1 MDKTVE
7 FRGALLR
14 VARQARKMTQKELAA
29 TVGVTQAFV
38 SLLEDEGR
46 IPSVDVVNRIAEVL
60 SFPPSF
66 FAQDDPVIGP
76 GIGEIYNRK
85 RKSISAKELESIY
98 AWVNIKVFNLRALS
112 NAVDWPEHQLPR
124 FSLDINV
131 ASEADAAAAVRA
143 KWQMPKGPVR
153 SVSNV
158 LDAAG
163 VLVIPQF
170 IETSDMDGM
179 GVLLTD
185 LPPLVFVNTNIPQDR
200 LRFTLMHEIGHLVLH
215 QSSSIREVSQEIEAE
230 AHRFASAFLMPKQ
243 EIKPQL
249 RDLSISKL
257 AQLKRHWR
265 VSMSALLMRAKELG
279 TITPADERQLW
290 RELSRHGWRKRE
302 PAQFDV
308 HGESPGVLYE
318 ELISL
323 YRSELMYSVERLAKV
338 THLGISDVRSR
349 VLPSKQ
355 NLRIVG

>member
-1 MDKTVE
+1 
-7 FRGALLR
+7 
-14 VARQARKMTQKELAA
+14 
-29 TVGVTQAFV
+29 
-38 SLLEDEGR
+38 
-46 IPSVDVVNRIAEVL
+46 
-60 SFPPSF
+60 
-66 FAQDDPVIGP
+66 
-76 GIGEIYNRK
+76 
-85 RKSISAKELESIY
+85 
-98 AWVNIKVFNLRALS
+98 
-112 NAVDWPEHQLPR
+112 
-124 FSLDINV
+124 
-131 ASEADAAAAVRA
+131 
-143 KWQMPKGPVR
+143 
-153 SVSNV
+153 
-158 LDAAG
+158 
-163 VLVIPQF
+163 
-170 IETSDMDGM
+170 MDGM